1 MWRRSEGPRPLRDV
15 LNDLRHR
22 HQRVDFD
29 ATTQIAQVW
38 EQVVGPAVAARCPTE
53 SLVDGVLTVRT
64 PGGAWSARL
73 REDEVNIVAQLS
85 ELTGSTIR
93 ALHVVIAS

>member
-1 MWRRSEGPRPLRDV
+1 MRDV
-15 LNDLRHR
+15 LKDLQQR

-29 ATTQIAQVW
+29 ATTSIADVW
-38 EQVVGPAVAARCPTE
+38 AQVVGTAIAERCQTE
-53 SLVDGVLTVRT
+53 SLIDGVLTIRT

-73 REDEVNIVAQLS
+73 REDEVNIVAKLS
-85 ELTGSTIR
+85 ELSGTTIR